1 MKNIATRRT
10 LMTLLCAGMLASVM
24 TMPGCSA
31 PGGMTDKEKAAITP
45 TAAPEGKY
53 AFWPLFPDE
62 PRIQFLKAFG
72 TSDDV
77 SPSKASTLE
86 KVVFG
91 KQVDDTAG
99 INKPY
104 GVAMKNGKIYVCDIR
119 GTSLVVLDLK
129 KKQTRLVGTSGS
141 NRLAH
146 PVAVA
151 VADDGMI
158 YVADNER
165 GLVMVFDANERYQ
178 SSMGFD
184 KFKPVAVA
192 VHGNTLYAC
201 DMAGQN
207 VTVFDRKTGQKTGT
221 IGSVGDGEGQFRV
234 PLGLSVDAAGNVY
247 VADMMACRVQKFMP
261 DGKYVAV
268 YGKLGDHGGSFAR
281 PKHMAIDSSG
291 IHYVV
296 DAAFQNVQIFD
307 PQYQV
312 LMAFGAAGSYPGA
325 MNLPAGI
332 CVTDD
337 SIEYFK
343 DLLHP
348 GFEAKRL
355 VVVTNQFGPNKV
367 AVYALGQLKK
377 GWTAEQLAAS
387 SAGVTSGMG
396 MSEDR
401 AALQKAVGEL
411 PPEGAQ
417 ANPDANPPEPDLGS
431 PSTKPATPPPAA
443 NPK

>member
-1 MKNIATRRT
+1 MN
-10 LMTLLCAGMLASVM
+10 
-24 TMPGCSA
+24 
-31 PGGMTDKEKAAITP
+31 
-45 TAAPEGKY
+45 PESS
-53 AFWPLFPDE
+53 
-62 PRIQFLKAFG
+62 FLKAFG

-77 SPSKASTLE
+77 NPSDASTLE

-91 KQVDDTAG
+91 KQVEDTAG

-104 GVAMKNGKIYVCDIR
+104 GVAIRQGKIYVCDIR

-129 KKQTRLVGTSGS
+129 KKQTRLIGTSGS
-141 NRLAH
+141 NRLTH

-151 VADDGMI
+151 LADDGMI

-165 GLVMVFDANERYQ
+165 GVVMVFDANERYH
-178 SSMGFD
+178 STMGFE

-207 VTVFDRKTGQKTGT
+207 VAVFDRRTGQKTRT
-221 IGSVGDGEGQFRV
+221 IGSVGDGDGQFRV
-234 PLGLSVDAAGNVY
+234 PLGLSVDPAGNVY
-247 VADMMACRVQKFMP
+247 VADMMACRVQKFTP
-261 DGKYVAV
+261 DGAYAGV

-281 PKHMAIDSSG
+281 PKHMAIDSTG

-296 DAAFQNVQIFD
+296 DAAFQNVQLFD
-307 PQYQV
+307 PQYKV
-312 LMAFGAAGSYPGA
+312 LMAFGAAGSFPGA
-325 MNLPAGI
+325 MNLPAGVG
-332 CVTDD
+332 VTDD
-337 SIEYFK
+337 SLEYFK
-343 DLLHP
+343 DQLHP

-367 AVYALGQLKK
+367 SVYALGSLKK
-377 GWTAEQLAAS
+377 GWTAQQLASA
-387 SAGVTSGMG
+387 SAGVKSGMG

-411 PPEGAQ
+411 PAEGDQ
-417 ANPDANPPEPDLGS
+417 TNPDLNPPEPDIIA
-431 PSTKPATPPPAA
+431 PASGPNTPPPASK
-443 NPK
+443 PK

>member
-1 MKNIATRRT
+1 MKNLAPHRT
-10 LMTLLCAGMLASVM
+10 MLTILSASMLATLAAVS
-24 TMPGCSA
+24 GCSA
-31 PGGMTDKEKAAITP
+31 PGGMTDKERAAITP

-77 SPSKASTLE
+77 NPSTASSLE

-165 GLVMVFDANERYQ
+165 GIVMVFDANERYH
-178 SSMGFD
+178 SSMGFE

-192 VHGNTLYAC
+192 VHGNKLYAC

-234 PLGLSVDAAGNVY
+234 PLGLSVDGAGNIY
-247 VADMMACRVQKFMP
+247 VADMMACRVQKFSP
-261 DGKYVAV
+261 EGTYAGV
-268 YGKLGDHGGSFAR
+268 YGQLGDHGGSFAR

-296 DAAFQNVQIFD
+296 DASFQNVQLFD
-307 PQYQV
+307 PKYQV
-312 LMAFGAAGSYPGA
+312 LMAFGAAGSFPGA

-337 SIEYFK
+337 SLEYFR

-367 AVYALGQLKK
+367 SVYALGQLKK
-377 GWTAEQLAAS
+377 GWSAQQLASA
-387 SAGVTSGMG
+387 SAGVKSGMG

-411 PPEGAQ
+411 PPEGDQ
-417 ANPDANPPEPDLGS
+417 TNPDLNPPEPDLGG
-431 PSTKPATPPPAA
+431 PSSAPTTTPPAT